1 MKNIFVFTK
10 KPRNRRGF
18 YGNREK
24 KDSDVNSGVNSG
36 VSSAVNIVITTQ
48 HRLSI
53 CFICK
58 HITTASDKKVEPIEV
73 STPNSPYSVTGNII
87 IDMEILSS
95 ILNLLACSSCSNTVN
110 MKLSE
115 VYSKKKGKF
124 RLTDP
129 GNDGDIHP

>member
-1 MKNIFVFTK
+1 M
-10 KPRNRRGF
+10 
-18 YGNREK
+18 
-24 KDSDVNSGVNSG
+24 
-36 VSSAVNIVITTQ
+36 
-48 HRLSI
+48 
-53 CFICK
+53 
-58 HITTASDKKVEPIEV
+58 EPIEV

-95 ILNLLACSSCSNTVN
+95 ILNLLACPSCSNAVN

-124 RLTDP
+124 RVTDP